1 MEDKERRIVVMKIMK
16 TILAALIVG
25 IVCLGKGFLELD
37 QVSISEIILWNAF
50 DGIEYY
56 PQYISDFMF
65 QYMPLFIFQILFS
78 VNIYKHFCSASVY
91 YFSRNINRIHWFLK
105 EVAKMYVNAVI
116 YLFVICVTEIVFIC
130 FFASITVDVS
140 AVIIAIYYIL
150 IYSLFLLATT
160 LAINVFS
167 IIFSSNI
174 GFITVQSVIL
184 LFISVFFM
192 LGNYIGDGVFT
203 EKTTLFLKGNM
214 IANLIFSIHSSKI
227 EKVNELIHMQEIHFD
242 LNFSILYYLILS
254 AGVLI
259 LGCYVVEKHEFI
271 INSKELE

>member
-1 MEDKERRIVVMKIMK
+1 M
-16 TILAALIVG
+16 
-25 IVCLGKGFLELD
+25 
-37 QVSISEIILWNAF
+37 
-50 DGIEYY
+50 
-56 PQYISDFMF
+56 
-65 QYMPLFIFQILFS
+65 
-78 VNIYKHFCSASVY
+78 
-91 YFSRNINRIHWFLK
+91 
-105 EVAKMYVNAVI
+105 
-116 YLFVICVTEIVFIC
+116 
-130 FFASITVDVS
+130 
-140 AVIIAIYYIL
+140 
-150 IYSLFLLATT
+150 
-160 LAINVFS
+160 
-167 IIFSSNI
+167 
-174 GFITVQSVIL
+174 